1 MLRRDESFQILEKI
15 NDNAYK
21 VELLSEYSISVTYN
35 VSDISL
41 LDVGDDSREESFK
54 KKGNDA
60 ILASTPR
67 DPLKVPLGLVTRLRA
82 KRFNEAI
89 NILLQDTWAKMDFGM
104 ISNNKEQALIN
115 LIHAQ
120 EGLIRELSNITERL
134 EYEDSNLSVLAFYH
148 YFSHN

>member
-82 KRFNEAI
+82 KKFKKAI
-89 NILLQDTWAKMDFGM
+89 NGLLQDK
-104 ISNNKEQALIN
+104 
-115 LIHAQ
+115 
-120 EGLIRELSNITERL
+120 
-134 EYEDSNLSVLAFYH
+134 
-148 YFSHN
+148 